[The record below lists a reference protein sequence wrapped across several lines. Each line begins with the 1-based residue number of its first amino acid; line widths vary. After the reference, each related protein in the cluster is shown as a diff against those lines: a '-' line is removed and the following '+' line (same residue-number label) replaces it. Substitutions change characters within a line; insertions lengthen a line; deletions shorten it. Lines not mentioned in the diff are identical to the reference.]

1 MKAMRVP
8 LFVLLAV
15 LGFVLWNAAWVT
27 DRCDE
32 WTAALDTV
40 TAALDGGGSGSRE
53 LEQLDA
59 LWQEVQGYMHI
70 VVSHTELDEA
80 EALLAQAS
88 ALCRQGDTGEMYPVL
103 AQLRHQFRLI
113 AETQQISPKNI
124 F

>member
-1 MKAMRVP
+1 M
-8 LFVLLAV
+8 LLAV

-40 TAALDGGGSGSRE
+40 TAALDSGGSGSRE
-53 LEQLDA
+53 LEQLDV

-80 EALLAQAS
+80 EALLAQVS
-88 ALCRQGDTGEMYPVL
+88 ALCGRGDTEEMYPVL